1 MASTVCNPLS
11 AISRRRRW
19 MAGAGQMK
27 LMTCRNL
34 LIESVHDVSQ
44 RGRRITM
51 DSTLRPALCTTP
63 QGNLPSPTPARR
75 CNTPA
80 FSRRKCIPRFVTS
93 IMSVRPRPR
102 RTEFGPGTDFSRAD
116 ICHKR
121 ACTGRGM
128 FCGVT
133 YNNGDISSARLTMEL
148 FVKPSQSYSMLAA
161 GTRSTI
167 SDATQNGHTSAA
179 YPTKSARLD
188 NDFQKQYP

>member
-80 FSRRKCIPRFVTS
+80 FSRHTENLL
-93 IMSVRPRPR
+93 SVAAISPGR
-102 RTEFGPGTDFSRAD
+102 R
-116 ICHKR
+116 
-121 ACTGRGM
+121 GRYPQLIR
-128 FCGVT
+128 T
-133 YNNGDISSARLTMEL
+133 RLQL
-148 FVKPSQSYSMLAA
+148 RRRSGCWSQSMWNEAGRSRGCCHRDIRRMHDTHVLAA
-161 GTRSTI
+161 PLCVVPLSEE
-167 SDATQNGHTSAA
+167 S
-179 YPTKSARLD
+179 
-188 NDFQKQYP
+188 